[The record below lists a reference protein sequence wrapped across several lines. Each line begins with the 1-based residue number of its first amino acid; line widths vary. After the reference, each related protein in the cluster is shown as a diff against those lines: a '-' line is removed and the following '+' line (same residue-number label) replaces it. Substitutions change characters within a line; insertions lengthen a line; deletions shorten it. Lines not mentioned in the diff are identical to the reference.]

1 MKKFLFLA
9 VLVSISGLANAQS
22 LSASLTGK
30 MDYLIARQNIV
41 SANIAN
47 ASTPDYLAND
57 IEYSARPSS
66 AGSMMPMRA
75 TNSKHLRPTGM
86 TASKFRRTQDKTFI
100 RNDGNSVRVDE
111 QMLKMAEIQ
120 QEYTMATRLFTK
132 HMAMQK
138 MAVQA
143 K

>member
-47 ASTPDYLAND
+47 ASTPNYLAND
-57 IEYSARPSS
+57 IEYSAKPRST
-66 AGSMMPMRA
+66 GSMMPMRA

-86 TASKFRRTQDKTFI
+86 AASKFRRTQDKTFI

>member
-9 VLVSISGLANAQS
+9 VLVSISGMANAQS
-22 LSASLTGK
+22 LSASLSNK

-57 IEYSARPSS
+57 IKYSASS
-66 AGSMMPMRA
+66 KPMGVMMPIRA
-75 TNSKHLRPTGM
+75 TNSKHLRSAGI
-86 TASKFRRTQDKTFI
+86 AKSKFRRTQDKTFI
-100 RNDGNSVRVDE
+100 RNDGNSVRIDE

-120 QEYTMATRLFTK
+120 QEYTMATRLFAK